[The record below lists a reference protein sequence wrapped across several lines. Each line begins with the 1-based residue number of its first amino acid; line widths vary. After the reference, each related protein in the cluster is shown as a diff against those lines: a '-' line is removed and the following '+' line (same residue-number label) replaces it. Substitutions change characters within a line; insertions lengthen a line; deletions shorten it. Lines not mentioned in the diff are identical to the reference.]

1 MEGGNANGLW
11 GSGVDSPKSGGKE
24 SGGRKSEVRRAQH
37 QFEHKPPRPSS
48 RGFINYS
55 SAFSKPIPPSGNVI
69 YIF

>member
-1 MEGGNANGLW
+1 MQMGCGGRESIV
-11 GSGVDSPKSGGKE
+11 GSRGCAEKE

-37 QFEHKPPRPSS
+37 QFEHKSPRPSS
-48 RGFINYS
+48 RGVINYS